1 MSGWGKRL
9 EMKESLEKF
18 LVDDK
23 SNGLYVYEMPTG
35 SGKTY
40 KAAKFIHDFLIDNYA
55 DSKIKRVFY
64 LTPQRKNVKGSI
76 NEVEKIF
83 GADKKGWTNAINNS
97 ILHIQAN
104 ASSVL
109 EHLLDYNGED
119 EFTKTDEYRD
129 LKGESLVL
137 MKLKILVVMEQQA

>member
-1 MSGWGKRL
+1 MGKEVRD
-9 EMKESLEKF
+9 ERISRKF

-83 GADKKGWTNAINNS
+83 VADKKGWTNAINNS

>member
-1 MSGWGKRL
+1 
-9 EMKESLEKF
+9 MKESLENF
-18 LVDDK
+18 LVGGQ

-83 GADKKGWTNAINNS
+83 SDDKKDGKMQLIILFFIFKPTLHLFWNICWIIMEKMNS
-97 ILHIQAN
+97 
-104 ASSVL
+104 
-109 EHLLDYNGED
+109 
-119 EFTKTDEYRD
+119 
-129 LKGESLVL
+129 LKL
-137 MKLKILVVMEQQA
+137 MNIEI